1 MERSNWL
8 IFSAIVLVLAGIM
21 RILDAIWAFRYNGPV
36 VDNLHDAIFGHSL
49 TTYGWIWLLVGIV
62 LIASGFL
69 FASSMTLGAQVGRWI
84 GIVAAGIAA
93 ITAVSWLA
101 HYPVL
106 VAHLGLSVLVI
117 YGLAVHFDKGRQ
129 RGESGQTIL
138 DDVRW
143 QRVHALPSSESIRLP
158 QRGGRSEW
166 TSAAARNPH
175 WCDSGGARR
184 GN

>member
-69 FASSMTLGAQVGRWI
+69 VASNMTLGSPSRAVDRHRGGRDCCHHRRELVGVLS
-84 GIVAAGIAA
+84 G
-93 ITAVSWLA
+93 
-101 HYPVL
+101 L
-106 VAHLGLSVLVI
+106 VAHLCGPVS
-117 YGLAVHFDKGRQ
+117 
-129 RGESGQTIL
+129 SGHL
-138 DDVRW
+138 RP
-143 QRVHALPSSESIRLP
+143 RSS
-158 QRGGRSEW
+158 
-166 TSAAARNPH
+166 
-175 WCDSGGARR
+175 RR
-184 GN
+184 

>member
-143 QRVHALPSSESIRLP
+143 QRVHALPHRSRFVYQNMED
-158 QRGGRSEW
+158 GRSGPRLGTGTGVIRAVHGE
-166 TSAAARNPH
+166 AIN
-175 WCDSGGARR
+175 
-184 GN
+184 

>member
-69 FASSMTLGAQVGRWI
+69 VASNMTLGAQVGRWI

-101 HYPVL
+101 YYPVWSL
-106 VAHLGLSVLVI
+106 IYVGLSVLVI
-117 YGLAVHFDKGRQ
+117 YGLAVHFHEGA
-129 RGESGQTIL
+129 T
-138 DDVRW
+138 
-143 QRVHALPSSESIRLP
+143 SS
-158 QRGGRSEW
+158 
-166 TSAAARNPH
+166 
-175 WCDSGGARR
+175 
-184 GN
+184 

>member
-69 FASSMTLGAQVGRWI
+69 VASNMTLGAQVGRWI

-101 HYPVL
+101 YYPVWSL
-106 VAHLGLSVLVI
+106 IYVGLSVLVI
-117 YGLAVHFDKGRQ
+117 YGLSVHFHEGA
-129 RGESGQTIL
+129 T
-138 DDVRW
+138 
-143 QRVHALPSSESIRLP
+143 
-158 QRGGRSEW
+158 
-166 TSAAARNPH
+166 TS
-175 WCDSGGARR
+175 
-184 GN
+184 